1 MKAFF
6 TAVAKQTMAL
16 KKPNNMTPEE
26 YVEQINFE
34 MNENILSIEDIPPE
48 KDDFLA
54 SVIKITHN
62 GLWGKL
68 LQKTPDTRIR
78 VAESRQ
84 DFVTQYTQGNVVGIQ
99 FINGEKLAMNLIQ
112 TFNSPRLQS
121 YTNCV
126 LGIKMLSSLI

>member
-1 MKAFF
+1 MCVCVS
-6 TAVAKQTMAL
+6 TQVGNWVAT
-16 KKPNNMTPEE
+16 T
-26 YVEQINFE
+26 
-34 MNENILSIEDIPPE
+34 ILSFEDIPPD

-84 DFVTQYTQGNVVGIQ
+84 DFVYQYTQGNVVGLLVAKIH
-99 FINGEKLAMNLIQ
+99 
-112 TFNSPRLQS
+112 
-121 YTNCV
+121 
-126 LGIKMLSSLI
+126 